1 MLGGLTAPVGVL
13 VPAGLIP
20 VTPGGVPAGPTPDA
34 AAAATAAAAAL
45 GLIDANA
52 A

>member
-13 VPAGLIP
+13 VPGLIP

-34 AAAATAAAAAL
+34 AAAAATAAAAL

>member
-20 VTPGGVPAGPTPDA
+20 ATPGGVPAGPTPDA

>member
-13 VPAGLIP
+13 VPAGLNP
-20 VTPGGVPAGPTPDA
+20 VTPGGVPAGPTPEA
-34 AAAATAAAAAL
+34 AAAATAAAAL